1 MTVPT
6 WAAVDGTGE
15 AADASARA
23 DVLRTMEVDAARSY
37 EKRRMDER
45 DEDYDRGRVRK
56 VKRNRTDVFAAAG
69 RNQFQAQAER
79 RQHQPHN

>member
-1 MTVPT
+1 MPT
-6 WAAVDGTGE
+6 WAAVDGIAE
-15 AADASARA
+15 AADAGARA

-56 VKRNRTDVFAAAG
+56 GKRNRTDVFAAAG

-79 RQHQPHN
+79 RQHQHQPHS